1 MQMFISISV
10 FIMQMF
16 ITMSVFIVQMFITM
30 SVFIVQMLA
39 SIKQQ
44 FVELLSDIG
53 FVQEGISSR
62 DVERAARGGGDG
74 VAKVTGDEVSF

>member
-1 MQMFISISV
+1 M
-10 FIMQMF
+10 
-16 ITMSVFIVQMFITM
+16 
-30 SVFIVQMLA
+30 QMLA

-74 VAKVTGDEVSF
+74 VAKVTGEEVSF